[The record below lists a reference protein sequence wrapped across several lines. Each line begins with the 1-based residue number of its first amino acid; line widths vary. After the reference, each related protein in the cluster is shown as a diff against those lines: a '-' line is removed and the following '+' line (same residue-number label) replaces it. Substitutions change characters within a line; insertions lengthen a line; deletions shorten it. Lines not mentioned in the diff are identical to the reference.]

1 MAEAA
6 KKVVYDDPHVHT
18 GPAEAETT
26 RLRALTGVWR
36 WALIALTAVTVFLCI
51 NQQFGLRFF
60 VGFTP
65 LNTEYFY
72 LLILCML
79 PFTFLIFPGSARASL
94 VRIPW
99 YDVALFAVTAV
110 SAVYLMIHIRR
121 AAELG
126 WEFGGAPDS
135 VIWVG
140 YAMWG
145 VLMEALRRT
154 GGWSLV
160 LSVAPFTFYPL
171 FAGAS
176 WLGPLKG
183 TQSTPAQASAY
194 HVLSTESLL
203 GIPIQAFADTV
214 IGFLIFGTALMM
226 TGAGKFFINLAF
238 ALCGTFRGGA
248 AKVCIF
254 ASGLLGMMSGS
265 IVSNVLT
272 AGTMTIPVM
281 KKTGFRASYA
291 GAIEACASTGAVLA
305 PPVMGAT
312 AFVMAQFMGT
322 TYAEVALAAVI
333 PALLYYV
340 GLFMQVDSYAARHG
354 LAGLQRVELPS
365 VVQTFK
371 EGWYYAFVIVLLI
384 VMLLYFKRESHAPF
398 YATALLLVLNQWAQP
413 GRWKTVNAINLAIA
427 IAAILLMAL
436 TGENYDKAIA
446 AKGAQQFDAW
456 MNAFLLPAMGGM
468 LLLVVL
474 NEIFGEKRWGL
485 AKYLTFLEV
494 NGRTFVELIGILA
507 GCGLLIGAFSMTGVV
522 SSLANDLLALAGNSP
537 MLLLAMCAV
546 TSLILGLGLTTT
558 ACYIFLAILVGPALE
573 KVGLNKMAVHMFIFY
588 WGMLSS
594 ITPPVA
600 IASFAA
606 AGIAGAPAMKTGWES
621 MWVGS
626 IIYFIPFFFVLNPAF
641 VLQPAVAGGAIPVFE
656 ALYLTITVAI
666 GTLFICG
673 GIQGYQAGVGDLRRS
688 GALEW
693 PLRVLLVVGGL
704 VLATPGGGIMPLSNT
719 EMELLGLAILVP
731 VVAIAFFTVRRGE
744 LPAGAHAMA
753 GASRALLNRR
763 D

>member
-6 KKVVYDDPHVHT
+6 RKVEFDDPHAVV

-26 RLRALTGVWR
+26 RMRTLQGAWR
-36 WALIALTAVTVFLCI
+36 WALIALTALTIFLCI
-51 NQQFGLRFF
+51 NQQFALRFF

-79 PFTFLIFPGSARASL
+79 PFTFLIFPGSKRAPL
-94 VRIPW
+94 NRLPW
-99 YDVALFAVTAV
+99 YDILLFVATAGA
-110 SAVYLMIHIRR
+110 SVYLMLHIRKS
-121 AAELG
+121 AELG
-126 WEFGGAPDS
+126 WEFGGAPDD
-135 VIWVG
+135 VIWTG
-140 YAMWG
+140 YVMWV

-154 GGWSLV
+154 GGWSLM
-160 LSVAPFTFYPL
+160 LSILPFTVYPL
-171 FAGAS
+171 FADSS

-183 TQSTPAQASAY
+183 NESTWAQASAY
-194 HVLSTESLL
+194 HMLSTESLL
-203 GIPIQAFADTV
+203 GIPVQAFADVV
-214 IGFLIFGTALMM
+214 IGFLVFGSALMM
-226 TGAGKFFINLAF
+226 TGAGRFFINLSF

-281 KKTGFRASYA
+281 KRTGFRASYA

-312 AFVMAQFMGT
+312 AFVMAQFMDT
-322 TYAEVALAAVI
+322 TYAEVALAAAI
-333 PALLYYV
+333 PALLYYA
-340 GLFMQVDSYAARHG
+340 GLFMQVDAYAARHNLQG
-354 LAGLQRVELPS
+354 LPRSELPS
-365 VVQTFK
+365 LWESLK
-371 EGWYYAFVIVLLI
+371 SGWYYAFVIVLLI

-413 GRWKTVNAINLAIA
+413 GRWRLANTINCVLALAITIVLTLNGEGYA
-427 IAAILLMAL
+427 KAL
-436 TGENYDKAIA
+436 ALPPGTG
-446 AKGAQQFDAW
+446 GAFDAW
-456 MNAFLLPAMGGM
+456 MNALLLPALGG
-468 LLLVVL
+468 LLSLVLL

-485 AKYLTFLEV
+485 AKYLAFLEV
-494 NGRTFVELIGILA
+494 NGKTFVELVGILA
-507 GCGLLIGAFSMTGVV
+507 GCGLLIGAFSMTGVI
-522 SSLANDLLALAGNSP
+522 SSLANDLLALAGSNAL
-537 MLLLAMCAV
+537 LLLAMCAI

-641 VLQPAVAGGAIPVFE
+641 VLQGSLTE
-656 ALYLTITVAI
+656 ALYLTLTTGA
-666 GTLFICG
+666 GALFICG
-673 GIQGYQAGVGDLRRS
+673 GIQGYQAGVGDLR
-688 GALEW
+688 GAGMLEW
-693 PLRVLLVVGGL
+693 PLRVALVIGGL
-704 VLATPGGGIMPLSNT
+704 VLAAPGGGIMPVSNT
-719 EMELLGLAILVP
+719 TMELLGIAILAP
-731 VVAIAFFTVRRGE
+731 VVLLAFWLVRRAT
-744 LPAGAHAMA
+744 P
-753 GASRALLNRR
+753 RPVVP
-763 D
+763 